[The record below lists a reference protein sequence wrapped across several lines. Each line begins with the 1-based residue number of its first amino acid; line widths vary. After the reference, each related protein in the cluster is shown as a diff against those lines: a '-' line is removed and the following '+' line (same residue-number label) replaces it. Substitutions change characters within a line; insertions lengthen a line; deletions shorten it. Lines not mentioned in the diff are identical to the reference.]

1 MPMDYSSQLLPFV
14 ISALVVAGL
23 LVVALRHWREPAAP
37 WFTGTLVCLL
47 VWTVAY
53 IAELSAVSLQD
64 KLAWADVQF
73 FAILP
78 QAVFWFLAVRAIVGA
93 PRLPR
98 LVTAGLWLVC
108 AALLV
113 VVLVDPAGTFRGTP
127 SLAVAGSLSVLAAD
141 YGIAY
146 FALLVPFQFGL
157 LVAALVVLVRS
168 ARHTHGVFRQRALIL
183 VVATLLPL
191 IVGALYSAD
200 LLPWSDY
207 DPATAIITIS
217 ALLCAYALWRYR
229 LFDLAPLARAAVIEH
244 LTDAVLVLDVRG
256 RVVDFN
262 PAAALVVPEL
272 TDQTLGLPVEQVLAR
287 APEVLARLGELA
299 PGDRTARAEP
309 ADAAA
314 PSVPGSADEDDG
326 EDVVTVPARAADGGA
341 QGEGRRYSLSL
352 APVLS
357 PSGGRIGTALVL
369 HDVTRLMQLLRQV
382 QRLAGT
388 DELTGLLSRRRFFGL
403 AEREVER
410 ARRHRLP
417 LSMLVFDL
425 DDFKLVND
433 VYGHGAGDD
442 LLRAV
447 AATCREQ
454 LRPFDIVGR
463 MGGDEFCALLPHD
476 GPEEGEKVAERLR
489 AAVAGLTVVV
499 SGSLVRTTLS
509 IGVASSVG
517 VTDETVTAL
526 LEAADAALYE
536 AKRAGRDRV
545 RGGRLL

>member
-1 MPMDYSSQLLPFV
+1 MDYSSQLLPFV

-53 IAELSAVSLQD
+53 IAELSAVSLGD

-98 LVTAGLWLVC
+98 LVTAALWLAC
-108 AALLV
+108 AFLLV
-113 VVLVDPAGTFRGTP
+113 VVLVNPAQTFRGAP

-157 LVAALVVLVRS
+157 LAAALVVLVRS

-183 VVATLLPL
+183 VVATALPVV
-191 IVGALYSAD
+191 VGALYAAD

-217 ALLCAYALWRYR
+217 AVLCAYALWRYR

-262 PAAALVVPEL
+262 PAASLVVPEL
-272 TDQTLGLPVEQVLAR
+272 TQRSLGLPVEQVLAR
-287 APEVLARLGELA
+287 APEVLARLGDLG
-299 PGDRTARAEP
+299 PGDLTARPELV
-309 ADAAA
+309 ADRAGPPLA
-314 PSVPGSADEDDG
+314 GTADEEDG
-326 EDVVTVPARAADGGA
+326 EDVVTVPARAASGGA
-341 QGEGRRYSLSL
+341 QEDGRRYSLSL

-357 PSGGRIGTALVL
+357 PVGERVGTALVL

-388 DELTGLLSRRRFFGL
+388 DELTDLLSRRRFFGL

-410 ARRHRLP
+410 ARRHCLP
-417 LSMLVFDL
+417 LSVLVFDL

-433 VYGHGAGDD
+433 VYGHAAGDD
-442 LLRAV
+442 LLRAM

-463 MGGDEFCALLPHD
+463 VGGDEFCALLPHD

-509 IGVASSVG
+509 IGVASSEG
-517 VTDETVTAL
+517 VTDETVAGL

-536 AKRAGRDRV
+536 AKRAGRDCVRV
-545 RGGRLL
+545 GRRP